1 MNYPPTG
8 SFRVAEQGT
17 ELTGEP
23 LPFRDRLRVLRRAF
37 SKPSSFGVISY
48 LSENGRDGTLEVE
61 GGAPPDDGVSRSVLV
76 DFFNNKI
83 VHAGFIPAH
92 TIPEG
97 PHHRRPPFAF
107 THVLN
112 ELHLPLKDIKELILI
127 FSRLPAVKVEM
138 AAMHKLG
145 YHDGLSYLSLYQT
158 SLHEEEFFLK
168 DFFLTKNSFMPD
180 EAKVK
185 VVILGY
191 CLGLIN
197 PAHPPAKKAARP
209 QPSVAKPQESTP
221 SSFAKMILSKIRG
234 L

>member
-1 MNYPPTG
+1 MNHLPTG
-8 SFRVAEQGT
+8 SFRVAEQDVNIT
-17 ELTGEP
+17 KTL
-23 LPFRDRLRVLRRAF
+23 LPYRDRLRVLRRAL
-37 SKPSSFGVISY
+37 SKHSSFGVISW
-48 LSENGRDGTLEVE
+48 LNNDGRDGTLEIE
-61 GGAPPDDGVSRSVLV
+61 GGAPPDDEASRAILM

-83 VHAGFIPAH
+83 VHAGFIPSH
-92 TIPEG
+92 SIPKG

-112 ELHLPLKDIKELILI
+112 ELHLPLQDIKELILI
-127 FSRLPAVKVEM
+127 FSQLPAVKVKM

-145 YHDGLSYLSLYQT
+145 YHDGLSYLSLYQM
-158 SLHEEEFFLK
+158 SLHEEEFFLR
-168 DFFLTKNSFMPD
+168 DFFLMKNSFMPD

-197 PAHPPAKKAARP
+197 PAHPPARKAVKSRTSAPR
-209 QPSVAKPQESTP
+209 QQESTP